1 MDSNKKQ
8 KMSIYFLPEL
18 LEQVHQSANANRRS
32 FNQEVL
38 FILQKEL
45 NYRKVSIIAEEVH
58 RQQELAI
65 LKELVEVTPE
75 EFLELRKK
83 YTFLD
88 KRIDQEVL
96 RKYLEKLKGLRHST
110 QE

>member
-8 KMSIYFLPEL
+8 KMSIYFPPEL
-18 LEQVHQSANANRRS
+18 LKQVRQSANANHRS

-65 LKELVEVTPE
+65 LTELVEASPE
-75 EFLELRKK
+75 EFLELRKR

-88 KRIDQEVL
+88 KRIDQEEL
-96 RKYLEKLKGLRHST
+96 RKYLEMLKGSGHSP